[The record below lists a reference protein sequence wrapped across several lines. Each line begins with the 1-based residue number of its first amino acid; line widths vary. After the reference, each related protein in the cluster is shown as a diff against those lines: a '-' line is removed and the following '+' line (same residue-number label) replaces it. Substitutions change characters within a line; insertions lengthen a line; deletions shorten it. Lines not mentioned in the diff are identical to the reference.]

1 MGHSLRFPRCVLRER
16 RQCYSEYWHV
26 TSKCTVVALAELGS
40 MFELESD
47 LEHSGHPS
55 YMLWVMVQP
64 S

>member
-1 MGHSLRFPRCVLRER
+1 MGVRLLVINFFL
-16 RQCYSEYWHV
+16 HV

-47 LEHSGHPS
+47 LGRSGHPS
-55 YMLWVMVQP
+55 YDPSYVLWVMVQP